1 VETQK
6 VSLASFHLQGEA
18 NQWWQWLRRAYKEE
32 DKEMTWPIFE
42 EELWARFGP
51 PECEDFDEALSR
63 VRQGGSLR
71 EYQKEFERL
80 GNRVQGW
87 TQKALVGTFMGG
99 LKPDIAEG
107 IRMFKPKSLK
117 EAISLARMRDE
128 QLLRQR
134 RKPFSISQNPIA
146 SFSPTKSPAA
156 SMPMKRLAWDEMQKR
171 RSQGLCF
178 NCDEKFTPGH
188 KCQRPRLLLLEG
200 DEETH
205 LQDDEDFEDDEP
217 QISLH
222 ALTGWS
228 TAKTMRIMARI
239 GNHELTVLI
248 DSGSTHNFI
257 SERIANWLHLPVIP
271 TQPFNVKVANGNPLK
286 CQGRFENIHVLLQGI
301 PFMLTLYALPL
312 CGLDLVLEVQWLEQL
327 GTVACDWKKMTMEFM
342 WKNQKQKL
350 QGIDSDRS
358 LSQQVIK
365 DKKQTQMY
373 SASGE
378 NKPQL
383 ILLNIKCPHSL
394 SHSRV

>member
-156 SMPMKRLAWDEMQKR
+156 AMPMKCLAWDEMQKR

-178 NCDEKFTPGH
+178 NCDENFTPGH
-188 KCQRPRLLLLEG
+188 KCQRPHLLLLEG
-200 DEETH
+200 DEDTQ
-205 LQDDEDFEDDEP
+205 LQDDEDLEDDEP

-248 DSGSTHNFI
+248 DSGFTHNFI

-301 PFMLTLYALPL
+301 PFMLTLHALPL
-312 CGLDLVLEVQWLEQL
+312 CGLDLVLGVQWLEQL

-342 WKNQKQKL
+342 WNNQMQKL
-350 QGIDSDRS
+350 
-358 LSQQVIK
+358 
-365 DKKQTQMY
+365 
-373 SASGE
+373 
-378 NKPQL
+378 
-383 ILLNIKCPHSL
+383 
-394 SHSRV
+394 